1 MPEEVG
7 RPQTGKK
14 FTAKVAVSQFL
25 SHVGIGKHPFF
36 LNIFQKLLQ
45 YNLNY

>member
-1 MPEEVG
+1 MEKLVIARGGG

-36 LNIFQKLLQ
+36 INIFQKLLQ
-45 YNLNY
+45 